1 VRRRTLEPR
10 DFRIRASKDE
20 KPKVTFAPSALALF
34 ALFLASTSCVRAP
47 HHRYD
52 EAIKVVRLD
61 PSISVVV
68 RDDDAQQMLATLNS
82 ERESRGLAPLVVD
95 NTLSA
100 IAKSHAEDM
109 AERNYFG
116 HVSPDGLD
124 PFARMTRAH
133 YRYGYAGENLA
144 LDEDPAAASQAL
156 WTSSEHRSNILEPHF
171 THVGVAAVSATDGEI
186 FVEEFSD

>member
-1 VRRRTLEPR
+1 M
-10 DFRIRASKDE
+10 
-20 KPKVTFAPSALALF
+20 TFAPPALALF
-34 ALFLASTSCVRAP
+34 ALFLASTSCGHPPRD
-47 HHRYD
+47 RYSA
-52 EAIKVVRLD
+52 AIRIVRLD
-61 PSISVVV
+61 PSSSVVV
-68 RDDDAQQMLATLNS
+68 RDGDAQEMVAALNS
-82 ERESRGLAPLVVD
+82 ERTSHGLEPLVLD
-95 NTLSA
+95 DKLSA

-116 HVSPDGLD
+116 HVSPEGLD
-124 PFARMTRAH
+124 PFERMTRAH

-186 FVEEFSD
+186 FVEDFAD